1 MGNFNP
7 KEHMMKLKGKDYL
20 EVKWRLVWFRED
32 HPDFGIHTELVEMDD
47 KHAVFR
53 ASITN
58 AEGRHVSSGTGS
70 ESVKDFGDFIEKAET
85 KAVGRAL
92 AMLGYGT
99 QFDPDLEEGSRIVDA
114 PVDFGKATPG
124 KATPGKATADQIAF
138 ICEKA
143 SDEVYMAMME
153 KYGANLE
160 NLTYALAEKA
170 IAKLK
175 GESK

>member
-1 MGNFNP
+1 MGTFNP

-32 HPDFGIHTELVEMDD
+32 HPDFGIHTELIELDD
-47 KHAVFR
+47 KHAVFK

-58 AEGRHVSSGTGS
+58 EEGRQLSSGTGS

-114 PVDFGKATPG
+114 PVESQKKSNAQRMATPEQISFI
-124 KATPGKATADQIAF
+124 TEKATA
-138 ICEKA
+138 
-143 SDEVYMAMME
+143 EVCAAMMN
-153 KYGANLE
+153 KFGANLE
-160 NLTYALAEKA
+160 SLTYAKAEEA

-175 GESK
+175 GEPA

>member
-32 HPDFGIHTELVEMDD
+32 HPDYGIHTELIEMDD

-53 ASITN
+53 AAITN

-99 QFDPDLEEGSRIVDA
+99 QFDPDLEEGNRIVDA
-114 PVDFGKATPG
+114 PVEFKKTAPAKAAPI
-124 KATPGKATADQIAF
+124 KATADQIAY

-143 SDEVYMAMME
+143 SDEVYLAMME
-153 KYGANLE
+153 KYGASLE

-175 GESK
+175 GENE

>member
-1 MGNFNP
+1 MGTFNP

-32 HPDFGIHTELVEMDD
+32 HPDFGIRTELIELDD
-47 KHAVFR
+47 KHAVFK
-53 ASITN
+53 ASILNT
-58 AEGRHVSSGTGS
+58 EDRLVSSGTGS

-99 QFDPDLEEGSRIVDA
+99 QFDPDLEEGDRVVDA
-114 PVDFGKATPG
+114 PVVRTKETAAPNMATDEQIRYI
-124 KATPGKATADQIAF
+124 KETAIPV
-138 ICEKA
+138 
-143 SDEVYMAMME
+143 VYEAMTN
-153 KYGANLE
+153 KYGENLE
-160 NLTYALAEKA
+160 KLTFANAEKA

-175 GESK
+175 GESE

>member
-47 KHAVFR
+47 KHAVFK
-53 ASITN
+53 AAITN
-58 AEGRHVSSGTGS
+58 AEGRLVSSGTGS
-70 ESVKDFGDFIEKAET
+70 ESIRDFGDFIEKAET

-114 PVDFGKATPG
+114 PVERPKATTPPRM
-124 KATPGKATADQIAF
+124 ATLEQIAF
-138 ICEKA
+138 ITEKA
-143 SDEVYMAMME
+143 SAEVRMAMVN
-153 KYGANLE
+153 KYGTNLE
-160 NLTYALAEKA
+160 KLTFANAEKA

-175 GESK
+175 GDSE

>member
-32 HPDFGIHTELVEMDD
+32 HPDYGIHTELLEMDD
-47 KHAVFR
+47 KHAVFK

-92 AMLGYGT
+92 AMFGYGT
-99 QFDPDLEEGSRIVDA
+99 QFDPDLEEGNRIVDA
-114 PVDFGKATPG
+114 PVDFQKTAPAKAAPNKAT
-124 KATPGKATADQIAF
+124 KEQIAY

-143 SDEVYMAMME
+143 SDEVYLAMME

-160 NLTYALAEKA
+160 NLTYVLAEKA

-175 GESK
+175 GEN

>member
-32 HPDFGIHTELVEMDD
+32 HPDFGIYTELIELDE
-47 KHAVFR
+47 KHAVFK
-53 ASITN
+53 AAITN
-58 AEGRHVSSGTGS
+58 VDGRLLSSGTGS
-70 ESVKDFGDFIEKAET
+70 ESVKDFADFIEKAET

-114 PVDFGKATPG
+114 PVTPR
-124 KATPGKATADQIAF
+124 KSAVVPKMATAEQIAY
-138 ICEKA
+138 ITENA
-143 SDEVYMAMME
+143 SPEVCMAMMN
-153 KYGANLE
+153 KYGVNLE
-160 NLTYALAEKA
+160 NLTFANADKA

-175 GESK
+175 GE